1 MSTSDQDQEQ
11 HRDQPRDRREG
22 GPDDERTDEDR
33 STDTLIAEDAP
44 ASGTTAGGGA
54 KPDTADEAAGEA
66 VPDPAEADEARGE
79 AEARAAEPVAARAG
93 GGLAGAGAAKDRGV
107 PADAALPEG
116 GHGPD
121 GSAAEGDSVEAV
133 VPKGAATPAALERTD
148 GSAAPEGKNETPAPD
163 HADETAAPAGADEP
177 DEADDPGDKRLTPRQ
192 ARRLR
197 ILLSAVGMV
206 VMAVVLA
213 LRIASRSSVL
223 VVGVYGLA
231 LILCGAMIELSR
243 NGRTRLASWLLAA
256 GLLAAVGADW
266 LLLP

>member
-1 MSTSDQDQEQ
+1 M
-11 HRDQPRDRREG
+11 
-22 GPDDERTDEDR
+22 
-33 STDTLIAEDAP
+33 
-44 ASGTTAGGGA
+44 
-54 KPDTADEAAGEA
+54 
-66 VPDPAEADEARGE
+66 
-79 AEARAAEPVAARAG
+79 
-93 GGLAGAGAAKDRGV
+93 

-121 GSAAEGDSVEAV
+121 GSAAEDDSAEAV
-133 VPKGAATPAALERTD
+133 IPKGAATPAALERTD
-148 GSAAPEGKNETPAPD
+148 GSAAPEGKNET
-163 HADETAAPAGADEP
+163 AAPAGADEP
-177 DEADDPGDKRLTPRQ
+177 DEADDRGDKRLTPRQ